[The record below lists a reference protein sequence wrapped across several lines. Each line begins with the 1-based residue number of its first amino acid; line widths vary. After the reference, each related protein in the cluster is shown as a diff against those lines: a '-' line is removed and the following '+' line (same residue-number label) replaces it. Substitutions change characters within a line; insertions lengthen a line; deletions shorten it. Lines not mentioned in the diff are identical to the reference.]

1 MTFAEGKA
9 TDREQN
15 NQNYNLKIFK
25 IVWLTTRTKMAAA
38 IILYFLH
45 YISRLTARLVVK
57 YPPDVFISESDL
69 SFTNSIFS
77 PLRRD

>member
-1 MTFAEGKA
+1 MTFAEGDA
-9 TDREQN
+9 ADREQN
-15 NQNYNLKIFK
+15 NQNYNLKSVKNHI
-25 IVWLTTRTKMAAA
+25 LTTKPKIAAA

-45 YISRLTARLVVK
+45 CISLFTARLVVK
-57 YPPDVFISESDL
+57 YPPDVFINESDL